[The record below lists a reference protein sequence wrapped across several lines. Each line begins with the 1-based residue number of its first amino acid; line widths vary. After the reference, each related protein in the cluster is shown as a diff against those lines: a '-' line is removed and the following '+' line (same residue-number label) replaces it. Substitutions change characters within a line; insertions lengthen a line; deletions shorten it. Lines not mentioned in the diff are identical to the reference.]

1 MCTSF
6 VGFVVVGCIAREVDG
21 RFEVLVI
28 YLVVHKAIVVLVDF
42 AIIESEY
49 RHGVGLVF
57 GRSTARHLTLIGSKW
72 QLRYKET
79 DVVDHKVVR
88 HVVGGEVVERY
99 ACLVVVGC

>member
-1 MCTSF
+1 MVILRTILATCEINFCLGGS
-6 VGFVVVGCIAREVDG
+6 VV
-21 RFEVLVI
+21 
-28 YLVVHKAIVVLVDF
+28 YLIVHKAIVVLVDF

-49 RHGVGLVF
+49 RHGVGLAI
-57 GRSTARHLTLIGSKW
+57 GSGTACHFTLVGSKW

-88 HVVGGEVVERY
+88 HVVGSEVVERY